1 MNAREEI
8 IKALSKIVDVND
20 VYSILEAVEM
30 NMLNGI
36 IEEIV
41 KRYNDRDGR
50 KIISRLVEIVELEN
64 PALAAKIKSI
74 LRRRKRL
81 CLQACNSRAIK
92 AWNHSTTLKDWKG
105 RRLQREQ
112 G

>member
-8 IKALSKIVDVND
+8 IKALSRIVDLND

-50 KIISRLVEIVELEN
+50 KIISRLVEIVESEN
-64 PALAAKIKSI
+64 PVLAERIKNI
-74 LRRRKRL
+74 LKRRRKHGSIY
-81 CLQACNSRAIK
+81 QNI
-92 AWNHSTTLKDWKG
+92 W
-105 RRLQREQ
+105 
-112 G
+112 

>member
-8 IKALSKIVDVND
+8 IKALSRIVDVND

-41 KRYNDRDGR
+41 KKYNDGDGR
-50 KIISRLVEIVELEN
+50 KIISRLVEIVESKN
-64 PALAAKIKSI
+64 PVLAERIKNI
-74 LRRRKRL
+74 LKRRRKHGG
-81 CLQACNSRAIK
+81 IY
-92 AWNHSTTLKDWKG
+92 
-105 RRLQREQ
+105 
-112 G
+112 

>member
-8 IKALSKIVDVND
+8 IKALSRIVDLND

-41 KRYNDRDGR
+41 KMYNDRDGR
-50 KIISRLVEIVELEN
+50 KIISRLVEIVESEN
-64 PALAAKIKSI
+64 PVLAERIKNI
-74 LRRRKRL
+74 LKRRRKHGSIY
-81 CLQACNSRAIK
+81 QNI
-92 AWNHSTTLKDWKG
+92 W
-105 RRLQREQ
+105 
-112 G
+112 

>member
-8 IKALSKIVDVND
+8 IKALSRIVDVND

-30 NMLNGI
+30 NMINGI

-50 KIISRLVEIVELEN
+50 KIISRLVEIVESEN
-64 PALAAKIKSI
+64 PVLAERIKNI
-74 LRRRKRL
+74 LKRRRRKHGSIY
-81 CLQACNSRAIK
+81 QNI
-92 AWNHSTTLKDWKG
+92 
-105 RRLQREQ
+105 
-112 G
+112 

>member
-74 LRRRKRL
+74 LRRRKHGGLYQNIR
-81 CLQACNSRAIK
+81 
-92 AWNHSTTLKDWKG
+92 
-105 RRLQREQ
+105 
-112 G
+112 